1 MRRTRRS
8 SYGMAMVAGIA
19 IVGAS
24 TGAVVGATHHHDQAV
39 AAIAATAE
47 SVGVATSSSRIEQPS
62 SVTPPASTLL
72 DSTPSASAPLDSA
85 PSDSAPSDSAQS
97 EADPEA
103 TAPVGS
109 APGGPVP
116 SAPSHST
123 PVTAS
128 GAAPGSRSGQKVAP
142 TTAPTT
148 APTPSAS
155 TRKTTAATSSPTP
168 APAVAQKFKDGQYQ
182 ATGSYNSPGGVEKL
196 GVTVTLLQD
205 KVTKSSLDLL
215 GGDGLSHTFQSAF
228 ASGYSSQIL
237 GKKIDT
243 ISLGAISGSSLTS
256 LGFNDALKQIQTK
269 ARA

>member
-72 DSTPSASAPLDSA
+72 NSTPSASAPLDST
-85 PSDSAPSDSAQS
+85 PSDSAPRDRAQS
-97 EADPEA
+97 EADSEA

-109 APGGPVP
+109 APGAPVP

-128 GAAPGSRSGQKVAP
+128 GAAPGTRSGQKVAP
-142 TTAPTT
+142 IT
-148 APTPSAS
+148 APTPAAS

-205 KVTKSSLDLL
+205 KVTKSNLDLL
-215 GGDGLSHTFQSAF
+215 GGDGVSHTFQSAF

-243 ISLGAISGSSLTS
+243 ISLDAVSGSSLTS